1 LNKAAGLW
9 MELIKRILA
18 FFFDSLSYASGTT
31 SYQNSQTDKS
41 VMRIN
46 LSKVLMAQAIRK
58 NVT

>member
-1 LNKAAGLW
+1 LNNAGGLW